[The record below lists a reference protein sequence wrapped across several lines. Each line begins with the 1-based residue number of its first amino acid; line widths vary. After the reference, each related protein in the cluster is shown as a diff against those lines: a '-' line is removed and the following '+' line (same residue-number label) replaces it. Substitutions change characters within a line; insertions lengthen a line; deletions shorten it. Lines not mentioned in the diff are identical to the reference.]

1 MRVKVGIIGAAS
13 LSTSRMLGLLL
24 EHPGVEVVFLGSTS
38 EAGQPVHV
46 SHPQLRGLTDLR
58 FEKVDDPA
66 LEKRCDVMFLTRP
79 AGLAFETAERLLKAG
94 IKVIDLSADFRTH
107 KAESYLAYYGHEVK
121 KAAADIQ
128 PLLDQAVYGLPETH
142 SDAIANARLVANP
155 GCYAS
160 SIILALAPL
169 AKAGL
174 LPDAPIPVDAFSG
187 ISGAGRG
194 LAATSM
200 FVHANENVFPY
211 KTGTHRHTPEVEQEL
226 GELAGAP
233 KSVFF
238 NPHVVPLDYG
248 ILTNIFLP
256 ASSPSGAA
264 GLVALYRK
272 FFAQRPFVRVL
283 EAGEL
288 PQCKSV
294 QDTNFCDIGLHL
306 DARTGWLRVSS
317 ALDNTIKG
325 AGGCAI
331 QNLNL
336 MTDQPE
342 TLGLPG
348 GMALARK
355 PV

>member
-1 MRVKVGIIGAAS
+1 MSVKVGIIGAAS
-13 LSTSRMLGLLL
+13 LSASRMLGLLL
-24 EHPGVEVVFLGSTS
+24 EHPGVEVTYLGSTS
-38 EAGQPVHV
+38 EAGQPIHV
-46 SHPQLRGLTDLR
+46 AHPQLRGLTGLC

-66 LEKRCDVMFLTRP
+66 LEKRCDVIFLTRP

-107 KAESYLAYYGHEVK
+107 KAEAYLAYYGHEVK
-121 KAAADIQ
+121 KSAAEIQ

-142 SDAIANARLVANP
+142 AEAIAGARLVANP

-169 AKAGL
+169 AKAGR

-194 LAATSM
+194 LAASSM
-200 FVHANENVFPY
+200 FVHVNENLFAY

-226 GELAGAP
+226 GELAGSA
-233 KSVFF
+233 KAVFF
-238 NPHVVPLDYG
+238 NPHVVPVDYG

-256 ASSPSGAA
+256 APDGLDAA
-264 GLVALYRK
+264 GLVALFRDFY
-272 FFAQRPFVRVL
+272 AQRPFVRVL
-283 EAGEL
+283 EAGAL

-294 QDTNFCDIGLHL
+294 QDTNFCDIGVHL

-336 MTDQPE
+336 MTGQPE
-342 TLGLPG
+342 TAGLPG
-348 GMALARK
+348 GAALGRRGA
-355 PV
+355 